1 MTEAARS
8 GHRLILLLPGLADGL
23 ADPHHGAARLDHSG
37 TGLSVGRGILLLE
50 VFEVGAYTDARNQ
63 ADVADCLV
71 EGRDPVVLDRL
82 PAPVLAALPDTT
94 PTPRGTA
101 LKKKIFN
108 SVQNPKMGTYKRK
121 QESKKTRQKERKQE
135 LDQENDQEKKKVF
148 SFFLGRFLGQER
160 VLFLCF
166 LFS

>member
-1 MTEAARS
+1 MTDAARS

-50 VFEVGAYTDARNQ
+50 VFEVGAYTDARDQ

-101 LKKKIFN
+101 LEKKIFN
-108 SVQNPKMGTYKRK
+108 SVQNHEVGTYKRK
-121 QESKKTRQKERKQE
+121 QESNTRKHAFSTKKAIQKKEK
-135 LDQENDQEKKKVF
+135 ENTLSTKKATK
-148 SFFLGRFLGQER
+148 
-160 VLFLCF
+160 
-166 LFS
+166 